1 MNEAPRILREAQP
14 NAVRDARTAGILT
27 RPLAG
32 WSITMGIGGLFLGF
46 IGATDSYQYPLLL
59 RISFWLGLC
68 AVAGLIAITIEA
80 ALVRFGMR
88 TAKTLIWWLV
98 LTITLSIAMIPVI
111 FLVNSSGQYSPIGDL
126 PVYARNS
133 LAISA
138 GLTALRILIGTILDR
153 PAASL
158 ENSPKPR
165 VAAGQAGNE
174 ASSPAILG
182 RLTAALQTAQ
192 LRALKSDGH
201 YLKVYTDLGDEL
213 ILMRLKDAIAETTPV
228 EGMQV
233 HRSWWI
239 AREAVQD
246 RRSKDSRLELRLD
259 DETWVPVSRSF
270 RAAWKKQGW

>member
-1 MNEAPRILREAQP
+1 MNEAPRILRQTQP

-27 RPLAG
+27 KPLTG

-46 IGATDSYQYPLLL
+46 IGATDSYQYPFLL

-80 ALVRFGMR
+80 ALVRFGLR

-111 FLVNSSGQYSPIGDL
+111 FLVNSGGQYSPIGDL

-138 GLTALRILIGTILDR
+138 GLTALRILIGIILDR

-158 ENSPKPR
+158 DNSPEPEA
-165 VAAGQAGNE
+165 AAGETGNE

-182 RLTAALQTAQ
+182 RLTAALQTTQ

-246 RRSKDSRLELRLD
+246 RRSNDGRLELRLD